1 MQVTYSN
8 YYKVKLRIVT
18 TAYNLY
24 LLLTSAANENFSLV
38 SIQTNNTIALSDAA
52 FNEIE
57 EKELTKA
64 SLLAKLKEYLST
76 SNPLM
81 FNSSVITINNS
92 SIVTLK
98 QKG

>member
-1 MQVTYSN
+1 MHN
-8 YYKVKLRIVT
+8 HYKVKLRIVT
-18 TAYNLY
+18 TVYNLC

-38 SIQTNNTIALSDAA
+38 SIQTDNTITLSNAA

-81 FNSSVITINNS
+81 FNSSIVTINDS
-92 SIVTLK
+92 STVTLK
-98 QKG
+98 